1 MRSVGAGMHI
11 EVYAAESLRMLVR
24 LLELCKQAIK
34 RQIEKENIPY
44 EESNHFEEMIE
55 NAEVIFDSDNYM
67 EKFEQNLV
75 EAEKS
80 IVISSPNIR

>member
-1 MRSVGAGMHI
+1 
-11 EVYAAESLRMLVR
+11 
-24 LLELCKQAIK
+24 
-34 RQIEKENIPY
+34 
-44 EESNHFEEMIE
+44 MIE